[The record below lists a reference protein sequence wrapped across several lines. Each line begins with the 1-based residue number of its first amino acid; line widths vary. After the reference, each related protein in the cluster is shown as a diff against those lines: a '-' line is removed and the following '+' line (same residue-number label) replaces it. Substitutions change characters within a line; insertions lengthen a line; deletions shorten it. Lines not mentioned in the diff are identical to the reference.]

1 MGVNVERKQQVDFEK
16 LGRPSFSNFLKEPWI
31 IPQLNSKL
39 QHFQDISTYVMIE
52 SVLMDKEPA
61 AEVKVDRKQQGKR
74 KKVNLLD
81 LW

>member
-1 MGVNVERKQQVDFEK
+1 MAEVNVEWKQQVGFERI
-16 LGRPSFSNFLKEPWI
+16 GRPSLSTFLKEPWI

-39 QHFQDISTYVMIE
+39 QHFQDINNCVMIQ

-74 KKVNLLD
+74 KKGQFQ
-81 LW
+81 